1 MNNKILKELMKTYKK
16 DVDLLEKSYIKL
28 IYDNFFYYLKD
39 KENVVKEDIALI
51 NKKISNPYFEKNKFK
66 EDKTFVKE
74 KIKMLYSE
82 DILNIDYLHLL
93 NSIGGLFLFR
103 EYEENGVNY
112 YKIVYKCKECFSN
125 LKYFILFFSS
135 KESFYLEDFEK
146 GNLIIDFYSMEIGDD
161 FWQED
166 EEILTDGLI
175 TEEKINF
182 IKKIKECFEI
192 NGFEEISIDYDE
204 EFDLPRIFIDCL
216 CRNEDIYHK
225 LYKDLEKVL
234 RYIHTLDSIDD
245 SDVSLYEFD
254 FPFFSSIDFCECK
267 DKVSN
272 PLILLLNQDSNYDEI
287 FFKE

>member
-1 MNNKILKELMKTYKK
+1 MNNKILKELMETYKK

-28 IYDNFFYYLKD
+28 IYDDYFYYLAD

-51 NKKISNPYFEKNKFK
+51 NKKISNSYYKKDNFK
-66 EDKTFVKE
+66 EDYVFIKENVKMFSLE
-74 KIKMLYSE
+74 DVVNINYLY
-82 DILNIDYLHLL
+82 LL
-93 NSIGGLFLFR
+93 DSVGELFLFR

-135 KESFYLEDFEK
+135 KEGFYLEDFEK
-146 GNLIIDFYSMEIGDD
+146 GNLIIDFYSIEVGDD

-166 EEILTDGLI
+166 EEILTDRLI

-192 NGFEEISIDYDE
+192 NDFRNISIDYDE

-216 CRNEDIYHK
+216 CRNESIYHK

-234 RYIHTLDSIDD
+234 WYVRTLDSIDD
-245 SDVSLYEFD
+245 SNVSLYEFD
-254 FPFFSSIDFCECK
+254 FPFFSSIDFQEYK
-267 DKVSN
+267 DKVTN
-272 PLILLLNQDSNYDEI
+272 PLILLLNQGSNYDEI